1 MGRTIIEP
9 KVKKERK
16 NAGKKAS
23 KTQKEEEANTVG
35 KEESNE
41 DESAADALR
50 RIGIVCTHAASNKVM
65 HRNTRD
71 IAVSNITMTF
81 HGQPMVDDAEL
92 TLNYGNRYG
101 FIGRNGCGKSTFL
114 KAIGAKCFPIPDG
127 IEIFHLSEEIEPSE
141 MTAMEAV
148 MEVDEERSKLEKEAE
163 EINDLMGEEAAD
175 DDAMERLTQVYER
188 LDELDAASAETR
200 AHKVPC
206 HVTCPLYSLHAALHA
221 AYLHA
226 ITNALHPPPRLITPP
241 TMDMI

>member
-16 NAGKKAS
+16 NAGKRAAKAA
-23 KTQKEEEANTVG
+23 KEDENIVATKEED
-35 KEESNE
+35 EENE
-41 DESAADALR
+41 SPADALR
-50 RIGIVCTHAASNKVM
+50 RIGIVCTHAASNKVV

-114 KAIGAKCFPIPDG
+114 KAIGAKCFPIPEG
-127 IEIFHLSEEIEPSE
+127 IDIFHLSEEIEPSE

-163 EINDLMGEEAAD
+163 EINDLMGEDAAD

-200 AHKVPC
+200 AHKV
-206 HVTCPLYSLHAALHA
+206 HSIA
-221 AYLHA
+221 
-226 ITNALHPPPRLITPP
+226 
-241 TMDMI
+241 